1 MRQCSIQSFLVI
13 RLVILF
19 GVWSNDK
26 RKYDTEKKKKEK
38 KSRKATIVHN
48 TDTQLE
54 RSQESGYTGHY
65 VLGVS
70 TMNDV
75 CEKRA
80 GC

>member
-1 MRQCSIQSFLVI
+1 MLDSIFSRNSARNSFLEYGRTI
-13 RLVILF
+13 RENMI
-19 GVWSNDK
+19 
-26 RKYDTEKKKKEK
+26 RKKKKKEK